1 MLCSVFGC
9 NCNSSKNNGPGKIYF
24 YRFPRRDTSPDR
36 FLKWTTF
43 CKRKQFVPGKSSMIC
58 SKHFSNEDF
67 NESDLLREKLMPN
80 TKVVVRLKPRV
91 FPTIFNTQ
99 NDISLPS
106 TSSDSNRQER
116 MSRKREK
123 GIVKE
128 LLKTNTIDYDTSFN
142 YLSDENS
149 SSEDD
154 TNDKDSESMI
164 DTKSLLV
171 LFKSCNICSGK
182 IIKLK
187 HFVQGHL
194 YQWSSQNKNGTR
206 PEGNILIGASL
217 TLSGILFTQMTIFC
231 ETLKLAFFSRTSYD
245 KIIRNYTEPSSDKI
259 WLAGYG
265 QFDSPGFCAKYC
277 TYTLMD
283 LNSSKIID
291 FKPVQK
297 GMLKGDLERKACE
310 LLLEEIVEQ
319 EIQHEFN
326 IWHLSKSLMK
336 RMKILDKKYPE
347 AYLWKTSINNHLWWS
362 SKTCKG
368 DGLLLTQK
376 FTSVLKHISNIREW
390 EEDGI
395 IQKCEHET
403 LSEEY
408 KNNTLWIHPDSES
421 YNALKKILLA
431 KDFLKDLQHAKHFVH
446 TGRLESY
453 HNVRLKYMPKRI
465 HLKYSGM
472 HMRPILA
479 ILDHN
484 SNVNKTMIGDKMVYS
499 KPFGCYTMK
508 NRYTSTTNN
517 WRAEIMQN
525 VKEKSKISLICQ
537 NQDQLISVPKNIV
550 SIPKLDINEL
560 RSKKYSRF
568 FNDNN

>member
-9 NCNSSKNNGPGKIYF
+9 NCNSSKNNGPGKINF
-24 YRFPRRDTSPDR
+24 YRFPGRDTSPDR

-43 CKRKQFVPGKSSMIC
+43 CKRKQFVPGKSSKIC

-67 NESDLLREKLMPN
+67 NESDLLREKLMPD

-91 FPTIFNTQ
+91 VPTIFSTQ
-99 NDISLPS
+99 NDISLAS

-116 MSRKREK
+116 MSRKRKKE
-123 GIVKE
+123 IVKE
-128 LLKTNTIDYDTSFN
+128 LLKTNINSSLMSLSPRQSYDDTVNDKGIQCEIGNDIYRCLDTIDYDTSFN

-164 DTKSLLV
+164 DTSMNECFIVFWESLLV
-171 LFKSCNICSGK
+171 LFKSCNICS
-182 IIKLK
+182 
-187 HFVQGHL
+187 V
-194 YQWSSQNKNGTR
+194 
-206 PEGNILIGASL
+206 
-217 TLSGILFTQMTIFC
+217 
-231 ETLKLAFFSRTSYD
+231 
-245 KIIRNYTEPSSDKI
+245 IRNYTEPVINAIWSEHKKSNFLKLKSSDKI
-259 WLAGYG
+259 WLASDG

-291 FKPVQK
+291 FKLVQK

-319 EIQHEFN
+319 GCKIDLFLTDRHKGIRCDIHTKFPEIQHEFD

-376 FTSVLKHISNIREW
+376 FTSVLKYISNIHEW

-408 KNNTLWIHPDSES
+408 KNNTLWIHPDSKS

-446 TGRLESY
+446 T
-453 HNVRLKYMPKRI
+453 
-465 HLKYSGM
+465 
-472 HMRPILA
+472 
-479 ILDHN
+479 
-484 SNVNKTMIGDKMVYS
+484 
-499 KPFGCYTMK
+499 
-508 NRYTSTTNN
+508 
-517 WRAEIMQN
+517 
-525 VKEKSKISLICQ
+525 
-537 NQDQLISVPKNIV
+537 
-550 SIPKLDINEL
+550 
-560 RSKKYSRF
+560 
-568 FNDNN
+568 